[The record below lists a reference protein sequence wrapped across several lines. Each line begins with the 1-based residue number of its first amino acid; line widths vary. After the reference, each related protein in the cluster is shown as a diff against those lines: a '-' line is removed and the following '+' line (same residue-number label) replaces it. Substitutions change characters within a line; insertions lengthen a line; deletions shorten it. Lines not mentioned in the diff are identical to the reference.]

1 MSKIRYRI
9 NKQGY
14 GSLIDASEVLVP
26 RELTIEIDAEG
37 ETVKLVSSAVGS
49 PFYEKVR
56 NGECKF
62 PREAL
67 IGNLGISVI
76 NTRGTISCT
85 PLVAAETAGGVLVFP
100 DARDLL
106 SRLERVERDISDT
119 LVVHE
124 ELTGKYNELTQ
135 RLDKLFRGFDL

>member
-14 GSLIDASEVLVP
+14 GSLMDADAVLVP
-26 RELTIEIDAEG
+26 RELVIEIDAEG
-37 ETVKLVSSAVGS
+37 ETVKLVSAAVAS

-76 NTRGTISCT
+76 NTRGTIPCT
-85 PLVAAETAGGVLVFP
+85 PLVAVETVNGVLVFP

-119 LVVHE
+119 LVVHS
-124 ELTGKYNELTQ
+124 ELEGKYKGLE
-135 RLDKLFRGFDL
+135 DKLSRLFDGYNF

>member
-14 GSLIDASEVLVP
+14 GSLMDADAVLVP
-26 RELTIEIDAEG
+26 RELVIEIDAEG
-37 ETVKLVSSAVGS
+37 ETVKLVSGANGS
-49 PFYEKVR
+49 PFYERVR

-67 IGNLGISVI
+67 FGNLGISVI
-76 NTRGTISCT
+76 NTRGTIPCT
-85 PLVAAETAGGVLVFP
+85 PLIAAETVNGVLVFP
-100 DARDLL
+100 DAREIL

-119 LVVHE
+119 LVIHR
-124 ELTGKYNELTQ
+124 ELEGKYNELTQ